1 MISHTLLLG
10 TCFSC
15 VLALGAF
22 GPGKTESVQSTRM
35 SVPVSTQSA
44 NNAVRKHDA
53 IALRRDSAADFE
65 MAKIS
70 AEGVLR
76 AAQER
81 CDAQGAAMSDS
92 CKDTAKDAYEDS
104 VSAAAERLVDS
115 TREVALSQ

>member
-22 GPGKTESVQSTRM
+22 GPGKTESVRTTRM
-35 SVPVSTQSA
+35 SAPVPAQQPA
-44 NNAVRKHDA
+44 NVARKHDVV
-53 IALRRDSAADFE
+53 ALRRESAAEFQ
-65 MAKIS
+65 MAKIA
-70 AEGVLR
+70 AEGVLM

-92 CKDTAKDAYEDS
+92 CKDIARDAYEDS
-104 VSAAAERLVDS
+104 LSAAAERLVDS